1 MANFFNK
8 ELMRISR
15 KRETT
20 QKEIEEYEQTQYK
33 RKEWYVIIENIKLH
47 LISLIINKIYRER
60 VGYI

>member
-20 QKEIEEYEQTQYK
+20 QKEIENMSK
-33 RKEWYVIIENIKLH
+33 HGIKENNDML
-47 LISLIINKIYRER
+47 SLKI
-60 VGYI
+60 

>member
-33 RKEWYVIIENIKLH
+33 RKEWYVFIENIKLH

>member
-33 RKEWYVIIENIKLH
+33 RKE
-47 LISLIINKIYRER
+47 
-60 VGYI
+60 